1 MSELPLG
8 PGALLFLGLYVLSLI
23 AVGAWGRLRRQENS
37 LSDHYLGGRDIGLG
51 VLVLTLFA
59 TQYSGNSLFGFT
71 GQAYRQGLTWLVI
84 LHAMIFVVVG
94 YLLFAPR
101 LQQVARN
108 HLLITPPDYVFL
120 RFPSPALRLIVSLCM
135 IFALANYTLAQLK
148 VMGHAVVGLSGGQIS
163 PLQGVLILALIML
176 VYENLGGLRSV
187 AWTDAIQGLLLL
199 LGFGL
204 ILFMIERQLGG
215 LAPAL
220 AQVSETAP
228 DKLRPPDP
236 MGAVKWI
243 SMVVLIGVG
252 ASVYPQ
258 AIQRIY
264 AARNGDALRRS
275 MAMMALVPMLAVV
288 SVLALGFVAIA
299 RYPGLEGAAADQ
311 VMALLLR
318 DLLATG
324 WLGSAVVTVMLAA
337 ILAALMS
344 TADSALLALSS
355 MVANDIYRHHW
366 RPQAR
371 QAELTRVG
379 KVSSWVVLAL
389 LVWVSTR
396 EHLTLVRLLVLKF
409 EVLIQVAP
417 AFYLGLNVPAVRTAP
432 ILAGVIAGLLT
443 SLLLWSKGVQLGG
456 LHPGVVG
463 LMANLAV
470 VGCVQWLGPKK
481 DAEASH

>member
-481 DAEASH
+481 DAEASS

>member
-163 PLQGVLILALIML
+163 PLQGVLILAVIML

-220 AQVSETAP
+220 AQVNETAP

-243 SMVVLIGVG
+243 SMVILIGVG

-366 RPQAR
+366 RPQAC

-417 AFYLGLNVPAVRTAP
+417 AFYLGLDVPAVRTAP

-481 DAEASH
+481 DAETSR

>member
-163 PLQGVLILALIML
+163 PLQGVLILAVIML

-243 SMVVLIGVG
+243 SMVILIGVG

-470 VGCVQWLGPKK
+470 VACVQWLGPKK
-481 DAEASH
+481 DAETRP

>member
-163 PLQGVLILALIML
+163 PLQGVLILAVIML

-220 AQVSETAP
+220 AQVNETAP

-243 SMVVLIGVG
+243 SMVILIGVG

-366 RPQAR
+366 RPQAC

-481 DAEASH
+481 DAETSR